1 MKKEFILINKILK
14 IMEENPSPADTIT
27 KLADMIS
34 HREGLL
40 MKENDR
46 LLEQINKQGIEIN
59 RLVLEKAELELK
71 MATLEALINMK

>member
-14 IMEENPSPADTIT
+14 IMEETPSTADAVT
-27 KLADMIS
+27 KLADMIY
-34 HREGLL
+34 HREELL

-46 LLEQINKQGIEIN
+46 FLEQMNKQGIEIN

-71 MATLEALINMK
+71 IAALEALINMK